1 MTFITL
7 FVYCVS
13 FVFGWN
19 FLMNVMVSPWP
30 TTLVDKIKSVTTWL
44 KLWIVVLVREN
55 KGYNEQFVLY
65 LCHSSS

>member
-1 MTFITL
+1 
-7 FVYCVS
+7 
-13 FVFGWN
+13 
-19 FLMNVMVSPWP
+19 MNVMVSPWP